1 MGYFNPE
8 TYEKML
14 KKFQASGDAGN
25 LEQIWDDTKNFI
37 IYVHT
42 VCKGENKLNTTINP
56 DRAEIGDYDS
66 SRHRTHE
73 DAIISASV
81 LNNLA
86 KENGFDPVYTG
97 DLKERH
103 QVAAFCLELAGWL
116 FENRRRVL

>member
-25 LEQIWDDTKNFI
+25 LEQIRDETKNFI
-37 IYVHT
+37 TYVHT
-42 VCKGENKLNTTINP
+42 VCKGENKMNTTVNP
-56 DRAEIGDYDS
+56 DREEIGKYDS
-66 SRHRTHE
+66 SRHTAHE
-73 DAIISASV
+73 EAIISASV

-86 KENGFDPVYTG
+86 KENGFEPVYTG

>member
-25 LEQIWDDTKNFI
+25 LEQIRDETKNYLT
-37 IYVHT
+37 YVQL
-42 VCKGENKLNTTINP
+42 VCFGENELNTTVNP
-56 DRAEIGDYDS
+56 DREKIGKYDS
-66 SRHRTHE
+66 SRHTAHE
-73 DAIISASV
+73 EAIISASV

-86 KENGFDPVYTG
+86 KENGFEPVYTG

-103 QVAAFCLELAGWL
+103 QVATFCLELAGWL